1 MATARKKPVVSREL
15 QIIQRLHTA
24 YPDARCSLDYTDAFQ
39 LLVATILSA
48 QCTDERVNMVTPVL
62 FQRYPTVASLAE
74 AEQAD
79 VEEIIRSTGFYH
91 NKAKSIIGAARKV
104 AADYG
109 GEVPHTMEA
118 MLTIP
123 GAARKTANVVLSN
136 AYGVIAGIA
145 VDTHVARLAQR
156 LGLTTETD
164 PPKIERDLMAL
175 LPPSEWLFTNHSL
188 IFHGRAVCTAKKPAC
203 AACILLDLCPTGQML
218 TKSAAQ

>member
-1 MATARKKPVVSREL
+1 
-15 QIIQRLHTA
+15 
-24 YPDARCSLDYTDAFQ
+24 
-39 LLVATILSA
+39 
-48 QCTDERVNMVTPVL
+48 
-62 FQRYPTVASLAE
+62 
-74 AEQAD
+74 
-79 VEEIIRSTGFYH
+79 
-91 NKAKSIIGAARKV
+91 
-104 AADYG
+104 
-109 GEVPHTMEA
+109 MEA